1 MPTNSEAI
9 GVIFISLKCSYPE
22 LCVVKNKNKNK
33 DNKKNEKYVGLG
45 TSLENSFVFYNHAV
59 L

>member
-9 GVIFISLKCSYPE
+9 GVIFISEKCSYPE
-22 LCVVKNKNKNK
+22 LCVVKNKT
-33 DNKKNEKYVGLG
+33 KKNEKYVGLG
-45 TSLENSFVFYNHAV
+45 TSLENSFVLYNHAV